1 MKRHFDSANS
11 TSASPGDAATM
22 VVSAD
27 QAVKMTGRLGRTL
40 LAGGLRDLTP
50 EQPLPHIGRLDSWE
64 REAEGPSGTEAAP
77 ENQPPKGLGGMPL
90 VKVKENESI
99 DKAIRRFKKKCE
111 KEGIIQDIKKSSR
124 YLKPSERKRKKAL
137 KAAKRRR
144 SGKA

>member
-1 MKRHFDSANS
+1 M
-11 TSASPGDAATM
+11 
-22 VVSAD
+22 
-27 QAVKMTGRLGRTL
+27 
-40 LAGGLRDLTP
+40 GLTREP
-50 EQPLPHIGRLDSWE
+50 AFPHIVRLESWE
-64 REAEGPSGTEAAP
+64 VASRGQVSPRRASAPATPS
-77 ENQPPKGLGGMPL
+77 KGCECMPL

-144 SGKA
+144 SGKG

>member
-1 MKRHFDSANS
+1 MPHPAPQGEPNFR
-11 TSASPGDAATM
+11 GAAQRFTE
-22 VVSAD
+22 
-27 QAVKMTGRLGRTL
+27 RLIR
-40 LAGGLRDLTP
+40 
-50 EQPLPHIGRLDSWE
+50 
-64 REAEGPSGTEAAP
+64 
-77 ENQPPKGLGGMPL
+77 MPL

-124 YLKPSERKRKKAL
+124 YLKPSERKRKKQL

>member
-1 MKRHFDSANS
+1 M
-11 TSASPGDAATM
+11 G
-22 VVSAD
+22 
-27 QAVKMTGRLGRTL
+27 
-40 LAGGLRDLTP
+40 AGSG
-50 EQPLPHIGRLDSWE
+50 GY
-64 REAEGPSGTEAAP
+64 PSGPEAAP

-144 SGKA
+144 SGKS

>member
-1 MKRHFDSANS
+1 
-11 TSASPGDAATM
+11 
-22 VVSAD
+22 
-27 QAVKMTGRLGRTL
+27 MTREPT
-40 LAGGLRDLTP
+40 
-50 EQPLPHIGRLDSWE
+50 LPHIVRLESCELASRGHEAARGTPRIGGAAVERLD
-64 REAEGPSGTEAAP
+64 R
-77 ENQPPKGLGGMPL
+77 MPL

-144 SGKA
+144 SGKG

>member
-1 MKRHFDSANS
+1 MCGKTRGEEGILWNDR
-11 TSASPGDAATM
+11 PGLSFT
-22 VVSAD
+22 
-27 QAVKMTGRLGRTL
+27 
-40 LAGGLRDLTP
+40 
-50 EQPLPHIGRLDSWE
+50 
-64 REAEGPSGTEAAP
+64 
-77 ENQPPKGLGGMPL
+77 KGYIRMPL

-124 YLKPSERKRKKAL
+124 YLKPSERKRKKQL

>member
-1 MKRHFDSANS
+1 
-11 TSASPGDAATM
+11 
-22 VVSAD
+22 
-27 QAVKMTGRLGRTL
+27 
-40 LAGGLRDLTP
+40 
-50 EQPLPHIGRLDSWE
+50 
-64 REAEGPSGTEAAP
+64 
-77 ENQPPKGLGGMPL
+77 MPL

-144 SGKA
+144 SGKG